1 MTKKDQEELDST
13 IEALET
19 ENDDSAEREEELS
32 CIIERLCD
40 MDDRDY
46 RKFVRYMRC
55 ERRARKHLGSMSSN
69 A

>member
-19 ENDDSAEREEELS
+19 EIDDSDEREEELL
-32 CIIERLCD
+32 CITERLCQ
-40 MDDRDY
+40 MDDKDY